1 MKSGQPIPFDE
12 LKPQPAANG
21 FNVAEL
27 LQYPGFEMAYLS
39 CEKEAGHDSHFHD
52 DAHEVLVFLEGA
64 CVFSVEE
71 RDYQVQA
78 GALIHLPPGVK
89 HKVGRYQEG
98 SKVLRIK
105 FNPTVKEGVA

>member
-1 MKSGQPIPFDE
+1 MESGQPLAFDE

-27 LQYPGFEMAYLS
+27 LQYPGFEMAYLT
-39 CEKEAGHDSHFHD
+39 CEEAAGHGYHVHEDI
-52 DAHEVLVFLEGA
+52 HEVLVFLEGS

-71 RDYQVQA
+71 TDYQVQA

-89 HKVGRYQEG
+89 HKVGQYQEG
-98 SKVLRIK
+98 SRVLRIK
-105 FNPTVKEGVA
+105 FNPTGKEGLA